1 MAEADPFPAATA
13 ASSTGAPGNAQTTSA
28 AASGKA
34 VPARKKWRTPLMLIV
49 PILIAGGA
57 LWWWFGGGEI
67 VKTDNAYVKQ
77 DIVSVG
83 SEVGGLVVSVQVKE
97 NQFVKAGQ
105 VLFTIDARP
114 YEVMTRQADAQI
126 AVAQANVTA
135 IQAEVGANAA
145 EIAGARE
152 DLKLAMANY
161 DREKALMDR
170 GFNTKAR
177 MDVATHAV
185 ASARDRLSVIEADI
199 AKAKAKLATGSAVP
213 GVNPAIAAAQAN
225 RAKAQ
230 IEIGRTV
237 VRAPADGIVTQ
248 AERLQL
254 GQMAFPGVPMLSLVV
269 ANSARV
275 DANFKETDLNNMR
288 PGQPAEIHIDAY
300 PGTVLKGHVES
311 IGAGTGSEFSI
322 LPAQNAT
329 GNWVKIIQRVPVR
342 IAIDDKSAKP
352 LIAGLSAVVKV
363 DVSKH

>member
-1 MAEADPFPAATA
+1 MAEADPFPAANS
-13 ASSTGAPGNAQTTSA
+13 ASSTEAAGNTQINSA
-28 AASGKA
+28 AVTADTA
-34 VPARKKWRTPLMLIV
+34 PQRKKWRTPLMLVV
-49 PILIAGGA
+49 PIILAVGA
-57 LWWWFGGGEI
+57 LWWWFGSGDI

-83 SEVGGLVVSVQVKE
+83 SEITGLVVSVQVKE

-105 VLFTIDARP
+105 VLFTIDPSP
-114 YEVMTRQADAQI
+114 YEVMARQADAQI

-145 EIAGARE
+145 EVAGARE
-152 DLKLAMANY
+152 DLKLAIANY

-185 ASARDRLSVIEADI
+185 ASARDRLAVIEAEI
-199 AKAKAKLATGSAVP
+199 AKAQAKLATGSAVP
-213 GVNPAIAAAQAN
+213 GVNPAIAAAQASK
-225 RAKAQ
+225 AKAQ
-230 IEIGRTV
+230 IEMGRTV
-237 VRAPADGIVTQ
+237 VRAPADGVVTK
-248 AERLQL
+248 AERLL
-254 GQMAFPGVPMLSLVV
+254 PGQMAFPGVPMLSLVV

-275 DANFKETDLNNMR
+275 DANFKETDLTNMR

-342 IAIDDKSAKP
+342 IAIDDKSARP